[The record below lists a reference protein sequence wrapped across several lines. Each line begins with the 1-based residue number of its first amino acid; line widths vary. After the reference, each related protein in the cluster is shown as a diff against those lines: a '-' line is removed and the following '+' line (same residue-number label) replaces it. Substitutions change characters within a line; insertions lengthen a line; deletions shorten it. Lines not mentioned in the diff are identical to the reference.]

1 MISVWNILEQIY
13 QITNEINFPP
23 GSSQNIKL
31 LLQKLEKAFLNYQ
44 NLKQKNNRGDKNAK
58 MLKNLNS
65 K

>member
-13 QITNEINFPP
+13 QIPNEINFPP